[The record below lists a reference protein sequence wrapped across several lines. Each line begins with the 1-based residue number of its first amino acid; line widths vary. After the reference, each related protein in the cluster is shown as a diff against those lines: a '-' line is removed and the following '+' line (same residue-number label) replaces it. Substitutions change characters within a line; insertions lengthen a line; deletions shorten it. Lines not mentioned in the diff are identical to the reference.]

1 MALFGSPKWHSYVNI
16 PVRLCFYTDRL
27 MATASVRLSSFGL
40 RQDDPVGDVGRLFA
54 KTIRWLI
61 LADLAGPVYITN
73 FRSTAPGG
81 RYVIK

>member
-61 LADLAGPVYITN
+61 LADLV
-73 FRSTAPGG
+73 RSGIYNKLPIN
-81 RYVIK
+81 RPWRPLC